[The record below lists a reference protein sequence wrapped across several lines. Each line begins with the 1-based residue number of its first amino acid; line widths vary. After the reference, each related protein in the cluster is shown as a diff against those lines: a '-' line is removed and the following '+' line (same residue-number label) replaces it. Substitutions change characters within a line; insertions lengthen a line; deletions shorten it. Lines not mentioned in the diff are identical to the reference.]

1 MMNSSITRNSIMLGL
16 FAVLTT
22 NIIAGTYLGTRERI
36 AKSQR
41 KAAEQAL
48 LEIVPAERH
57 NNSMLD
63 DTYAVNSDTQGLG
76 LAGDKQIFVARRD
89 GEIVAVIVPVVAPDG
104 YSGSIELIVGIN
116 RDGSIAGVRA
126 LAHRETPGLGDKV
139 DLHKS
144 DWILAFNGKSLGNP
158 RPEKWAV
165 KKDKGV
171 FDQFTGAT
179 ITPRAV
185 TAAVQRALEYYAAHR
200 SELLELAEEDNG

>member
-165 KKDKGV
+165 KKDQGV